1 MLALKRARPRSW
13 RHPRSQAGVAAVEF
27 ALLAIIFFMFVF
39 GIVEIARLL
48 FVLNTLQEV
57 TRRAAA
63 AAVGVYPRDT
73 QEIDKIKRNAVFRS
87 SPGDL
92 ILAPPVTDEHVRLDY
107 LRFDL
112 TVIPQ
117 ASWPDSA
124 AANRQICM
132 MNPRAPTCIRFVQ
145 ASVCDPSDSDNC
157 NAVRSQMLLPFI
169 DLRVPLH
176 RAATIAPV
184 ESLGYVPGTHPPEPP
199 CPCP

>member
-1 MLALKRARPRSW
+1 MSAPKRARPRSW

-39 GIVEIARLL
+39 GVIEIARLL

-73 QEIDKIKRNAVFRS
+73 QGIAKIKQDAVFRS

-92 ILAPPVTDEHVRLDY
+92 ILAPPVTNEHVRLDY

-124 AANRQICM
+124 AANRQICL

-145 ASVCDPSDSDNC
+145 ASVCDPSGTDDCS
-157 NAVRSQMLLPFI
+157 AVRSQMLLPFI
-169 DLRVPLH
+169 DLQVPLH
-176 RAATIAPV
+176 RATTIAPV
-184 ESLGYVPGTHPPEPP
+184 ESLGYVPGTHPPAPP